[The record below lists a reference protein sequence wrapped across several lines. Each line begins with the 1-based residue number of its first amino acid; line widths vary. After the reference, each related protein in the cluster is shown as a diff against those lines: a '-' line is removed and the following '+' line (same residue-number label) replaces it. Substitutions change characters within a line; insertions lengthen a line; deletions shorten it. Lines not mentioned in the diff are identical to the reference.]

1 MALGPAKDETLEA
14 GTELNGTYV
23 VLRKLFE
30 GGMGDI
36 YEARHVRLTGRYA
49 IKVLRRNLTG
59 QHASAFD
66 RFRREAEV
74 TSSLRHPHI
83 VQVLDFNQVPN
94 GAAYFVM
101 ELLEGQNLR
110 QFLMAHGP
118 MPLPDVAVVVEQV
131 ASALQAVHERGIV
144 HRDLKPENIHL
155 VAIPGRQEPFVKV
168 LDFGISKVLAASTL
182 TQEAVLVGTP
192 HYMAP
197 EQARGGSE
205 DLDGRTD
212 QFALGAIVHELLT
225 GRRVFESENVAAII
239 YQVLNEDPPSVANI
253 TGELVDAAIRRA
265 MAKAREDRFPRVV
278 DFADAIREAVFG
290 PPRTRL
296 PLTDT
301 PSAYGSGRVLGGTT
315 AVLAGAGTPTGSAPT
330 LTSDILGA
338 RADAAPP
345 RRRTT
350 LWMAAALLGAAGAG
364 AAVWSRRAQPI
375 WQVADGD
382 AIAIGAQLDRTVRRV
397 LDEETARFSDV
408 AARAGKVPQ
417 LANAITGRVDEAT
430 FQDLLA
436 NELWWADFRAF
447 GCAVMVNDEVRVAWH
462 LPTPP
467 GVAPR
472 PTTKPA
478 IAGIMSTVGTAALN
492 SGARAALVSDG
503 TFGSALAALAPVD
516 GVPGGR
522 VVLTRPV
529 DRALVADLA
538 AHANTV
544 LVLSNGQQLLGISV
558 PDNTIPEIG
567 LLPGREDAR
576 VLVDRRHGRLA
587 AAVPWSR
594 GLWVWGVMGWSS

>member
-1 MALGPAKDETLEA
+1 MAPGPATEETLEA

-23 VLRKLFE
+23 VVGKLFE

-49 IKVLRRNLTG
+49 IKVLRRTLTG

-110 QFLMAHGP
+110 QFLEANGR

-182 TQEAVLVGTP
+182 TQEAMLVGTP
-192 HYMAP
+192 HYMSP
-197 EQARGGSE
+197 EQARGASD

-212 QFALGAIVHELLT
+212 QFALGVITHELLT
-225 GRRVFESENVAAII
+225 GKRVFDSENVAAII
-239 YQVLNEDPPSVANI
+239 YQVLNEDPPSVADI
-253 TGELVDAAIRRA
+253 AGDPVDAAIRRA
-265 MAKAREDRFPRVV
+265 MAKTRDDRFPRVV

-290 PPRTRL
+290 PPRNKVL
-296 PLTDT
+296 
-301 PSAYGSGRVLGGTT
+301 AAAAGGSGPVGPGTT
-315 AVLAGAGTPTGSAPT
+315 PASGPAPAA
-330 LTSDILGA
+330 DISKA
-338 RADAAPP
+338 HAAPP
-345 RRRTT
+345 RRRA
-350 LWMAAALLGAAGAG
+350 LWVAAVAGMAALAGG
-364 AAVWSRRAQPI
+364 AVWSRRAQPI
-375 WQVADGD
+375 WQPAEGD
-382 AIAIGAQLDRTVRRV
+382 AVAVGAQLDRTVRRV
-397 LDEETARFSDV
+397 IEEETARFSDM

-417 LANAITGRVDEAT
+417 LANAITGRVDEET

-447 GCAVMVNDEVRVAWH
+447 GCAVQVERDVRVAWR

-467 GVAPR
+467 AGASR
-472 PTTKPA
+472 PASKAAISAAIPA
-478 IAGIMSTVGTAALN
+478 IIAAT
-492 SGARAALVSDG
+492 GGVPADRGPRAALVSD
-503 TFGSALAALAPVD
+503 TTVGSALAAVAAVD

-522 VVLTRPV
+522 IVLTRAV

-538 AHANTV
+538 ARANTV
-544 LVLSNGQQLLGISV
+544 LVLSNGQQLLGVSV

-567 LLPGREDAR
+567 LLPGQEASR
-576 VLVDRRHGRLA
+576 VLVDRRHARLA

-594 GLWVWGVMGWSS
+594 TLWLWGVTGWSS